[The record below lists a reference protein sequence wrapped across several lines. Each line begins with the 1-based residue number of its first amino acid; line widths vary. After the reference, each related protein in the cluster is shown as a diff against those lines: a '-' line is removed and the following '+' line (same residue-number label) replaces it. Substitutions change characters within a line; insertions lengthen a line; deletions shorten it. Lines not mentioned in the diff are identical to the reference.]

1 MKNKKIMLVVGAR
14 PNFMKMKPVYEAL
27 KKYSDLDIRIIHTG
41 QHYDYEMSQVF
52 FENLSLPKPDIFL
65 NVRSGTHGAQTAKA
79 IEGLEKVFVR
89 EHPALVVVFG
99 DVNSTLAASISAAKL
114 MIPIAHV
121 EAGLRSFD
129 RTMPEEINRVVTDVL
144 SSLLFVTEES
154 GVKNLKKE
162 GIPDSRIYLVGNTMI
177 DTLFLLKKFTNS
189 DKLREFDV
197 KESEYTVVTLHRP
210 SNVDNPSRLKK
221 IISILDRLGEEH
233 PVLFP
238 IHPRTKKRMKEFN
251 IRSNGNLK
259 IIPPLN
265 YIDFLSLQRYSG
277 LVITDSGGIQEETTV
292 LGVPCITVRSNTER
306 PITEEI
312 GTNVVLKGRA
322 LEDIIVLGDKVFSGR
337 WKKGRIPELWDG
349 KAGERIARIV
359 IRILR

>member
-1 MKNKKIMLVVGAR
+1 MLVVGER

-27 KKYSDLDIRIIHTG
+27 KKYSDLDISIIHTG

-52 FENLSLPKPDIFL
+52 FENLSLPRPDIFL

-79 IEGLEKVFVR
+79 IEGLERVFIN
-89 EHPALVVVFG
+89 EHPDLVVVFG
-99 DVNSTLAASISAAKL
+99 DVNSTLAASVAASKL
-114 MIPIAHV
+114 MISIAHV

-144 SSLLFVTEES
+144 STLLFVTEES
-154 GVKNLKKE
+154 GIKNLKKE
-162 GIPDSRIYLVGNTMI
+162 GIPDNRIYLVGNTMI
-177 DTLFLLKKFTNS
+177 DTLFQLKKFTNLT
-189 DKLREFDV
+189 KLKAFNV
-197 KESEYTVVTLHRP
+197 KESEYTLVTLHRP
-210 SNVDNPSRLKK
+210 SNVDNPQRLEK
-221 IISILDRLGEEH
+221 IISILDKLGEGH

-238 IHPRTKKRMKEFN
+238 IHPRTKRRMEEFN

-259 IIPPLN
+259 IIAPLN
-265 YIDFLSLQRYSG
+265 YIDFLNLQRFSG

-292 LGVPCITVRSNTER
+292 LGVPCITVRPNTER

-312 GTNVVLKGRA
+312 GTNVVLRGRP
-322 LEDIIVLGDKVFSGR
+322 LEDIIALGDKVFSGK

-349 KAGERIARIV
+349 RAGERIAKNIYRFV
-359 IRILR
+359 